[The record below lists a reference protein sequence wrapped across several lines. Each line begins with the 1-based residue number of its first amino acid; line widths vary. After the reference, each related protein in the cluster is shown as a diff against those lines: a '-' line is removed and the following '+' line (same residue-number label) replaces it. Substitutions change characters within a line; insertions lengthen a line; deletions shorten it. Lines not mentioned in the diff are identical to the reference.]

1 MVPVDE
7 LWKFDVFKGLTEGE
21 VKALSDICGKVDI
34 KKGQFVFREGEEA
47 RDLFILLEGRVS
59 MLFEVGRGREAV
71 VHTVNEGEAFGWSA
85 LVQPYRFTATAKA
98 LEDSTVVAVD
108 GPELKKFMDKDCYLG
123 FVIMEK
129 LAELISSR
137 LRDTRLQ
144 MINLVHG

>member
-1 MVPVDE
+1 MVAAEE
-7 LWKFDVFKGLTEGE
+7 LWKLDVFKGLTENE
-21 VKALSDICGKVDI
+21 VKALSDISEKVDL
-34 KKGQFVFREGEEA
+34 KAGQFVFREGEEA
-47 RDLFILLEGRVS
+47 RDLFILLAGRVS
-59 MLFEVGRGREAV
+59 MLLEVGRGREAV
-71 VHTVNEGEAFGWSA
+71 VHSVDAGEAFGWSA

-98 LEDSTVVAVD
+98 LEESRVVAVD
-108 GPELKKFMDKDCYLG
+108 GQALKKLMDKDCYLG